1 MRRERKS
8 ARPVVV
14 ALLVVIGLLV
24 GCGRESGN
32 PLAPADGEVY
42 LSTID
47 VLQRAASSPGLAG
60 ADPIE
65 VSFMVTPEE
74 GGYGEAGFVSFEVE
88 PNGVKQA
95 FLVTIRIEDPGFYL
109 VELTS
114 PDGSRIRKGTLT
126 IHVEGA
132 DLIGLDGSN
141 LVVYGETNWGWRKL
155 PVRYDSKESN
165 LIVNVNRLSRY
176 ALSRE

>member
-1 MRRERKS
+1 MRKERKS

-14 ALLVVIGLLV
+14 ALLVVIGLLA
-24 GCGRESGN
+24 GCGRENSN
-32 PLAPADGEVY
+32 PLAPAGGEVY

-47 VLQRAASSPGLAG
+47 VLQRAASHPGLAG

-65 VSFMVTPEE
+65 VSFMVTPKD

-88 PNGVKQA
+88 PASVKQE

-114 PDGSRIRKGTLT
+114 PDGSRIRKATLT
-126 IHVEGA
+126 IHIEGE
-132 DLIGLDGSN
+132 DLAGLDGAN
-141 LVVYGETNWGWRKL
+141 LVVYGETNRGWRQL
-155 PVRYDSKESN
+155 PMRYDQKAGD
-165 LIVNVNRLSRY
+165 LIVNVNKLSRY